1 MKKHRILLV
10 EDEAIIGMDIK
21 DILINIGY
29 EVPALASSG
38 EEAIEKA
45 SAIVPDLILMDII
58 LGGGI
63 DGIEAARTIRRAHDI
78 PVVYLT
84 GNADMATVK
93 RARETDPYGYVL
105 KPVDIQ
111 HLFSTIDTAL
121 HRNQLEARLKESEE
135 KFRRIIDT
143 AAEGIWAM
151 DSNFITTFV
160 NRQMANM
167 IGYEEAEMIGKPV
180 HYFMFETDLDDHRK
194 KMVNRTEGLNEQYER
209 RFRRSDGSPLWTIV
223 TATALTDNHG
233 AFNGS
238 FAMFTDITKRKRA
251 EEALKESEEKYRRIV
266 DTASE
271 GIWVMDADYITTFVN
286 RQMARMLGYEENE
299 MLGKPIEYFA
309 FEEELPD
316 NRLKMENR
324 KHGIEEQYERRLR
337 RKDGSSLWALIT
349 ATPIFDRD
357 GTFNGSFG
365 MLTDITDRKKAETA
379 LRESEERY
387 RNIFENAMEG
397 IYQTTPDG
405 RYLSV
410 NPAFARMAGFAS
422 PEEMIASVTNIGN
435 ERYVNPEDRERFKR
449 IMEEKGIVEGFE
461 AEVIRKDGT
470 PFWISIN
477 GRAVRDNN
485 GRIIYY
491 EGTNIDITQRKKT
504 EEALREQEKLFR
516 LITENMYDL
525 VSQTDTEGRFVYVSP
540 SNRIVLGY
548 EPEEMLG
555 HHILERVH
563 PDDAPAVAKAV
574 EQAMAEKTGGR
585 IEYRYQHRDGHYLWL
600 ETVGSL
606 LFDDEGLV
614 TGAVFSARD
623 ITGRKNAEMA
633 LRDSEELYRAIVENT
648 HDAIYIYRDS
658 LLIYVNQRLCQILGY
673 AAEEL
678 LGTNML
684 HLIHP
689 EDRAMIIGYTERR
702 ARDDNPPEW
711 YKGRVATK
719 DGSTRIIEFRPSKI
733 NYQGGYAVLGAARDI
748 TEQEE
753 AEKALRESE
762 EKYRKIFN
770 NIQDT
775 FYQTDINGIIIE
787 ISPSIERHS
796 GFSRE
801 ELIGS
806 PVDTVY
812 LNKQDRLKLLAEVQ
826 EHDEVFDFEVPLLHK
841 SGRVLQVS
849 VNAHLL
855 RDNAGRPA
863 GVEGSLRD
871 ITERRRA
878 EEALRESE
886 EKYKTLANNIP
897 DTIYSLDNTGT
908 ITAVNAEALKLFG
921 YGPEEIIGKQ
931 FSQIIHPED
940 RAMALN
946 SYLQAI
952 RERREY
958 TRGLEFR
965 INDRDG
971 GVHWVEL
978 HSHMR
983 FNTNN
988 TLLGEEGVLRDI
1000 TDRKRAESAL
1010 KESQERLQGIFEASQ
1025 AGILVVNPDGLI
1037 SLVNRR
1043 MAEMFGCSVEELTG
1057 TRYMD
1062 RIHESDR
1069 GIATETFDSLIR
1081 GSDTI
1086 YQAERHYL
1094 RFDGSDF
1101 WGYVSSKRLEK
1112 EDGSTLALLGVIAD
1126 ITDQKKAAEKIR
1138 RSLAEKEVLLRELHH
1153 RVKNNYQIIVSL
1165 LNLQARGIADMEARR
1180 QLNEARDRIR
1190 SMSLIHEKLM
1200 QSQDIAHIDF
1210 LSYITSIANE
1220 LYAGY
1225 MGSAGRIT
1233 LRIEGEKIRLSIEQA
1248 IPCGLI
1254 ANELLTN
1261 SFKYAFP
1268 PDCTGKGEIRLA
1280 IHEME
1285 EEMIEIVI
1293 ADNGIGIPDA
1303 IHFETTTSL
1312 GLSLVQMLTKQA
1324 GGTVDLDRKGG
1335 TVFRIRLKKR

>member
-1 MKKHRILLV
+1 MKKYRILLV

-21 DILINIGY
+21 DNLIAIGY
-29 EVPALASSG
+29 EVPAVVASG
-38 EEAIEKA
+38 EDAIEMA
-45 SAIVPDLILMDII
+45 PSIAPDLILMDII
-58 LGGGI
+58 LAGGI
-63 DGIEAARTIRRAHDI
+63 DGIEAARAIRRTHDI

-111 HLFSTIDTAL
+111 NLFSTIDTAL
-121 HRNQLEARLKESEE
+121 HRHRLEAR
-135 KFRRIIDT
+135 
-143 AAEGIWAM
+143 
-151 DSNFITTFV
+151 
-160 NRQMANM
+160 
-167 IGYEEAEMIGKPV
+167 
-180 HYFMFETDLDDHRK
+180 
-194 KMVNRTEGLNEQYER
+194 
-209 RFRRSDGSPLWTIV
+209 
-223 TATALTDNHG
+223 
-233 AFNGS
+233 
-238 FAMFTDITKRKRA
+238 
-251 EEALKESEEKYRRIV
+251 LKESEEKYRRIV
-266 DTASE
+266 DTAAE
-271 GIWVMDADYITTFVN
+271 GIWAMDANYITTFVN

-299 MLGKPIEYFA
+299 MIGKPVFYFMFDSDLDDHRKKMMNRIEGQ
-309 FEEELPD
+309 
-316 NRLKMENR
+316 N
-324 KHGIEEQYERRLR
+324 EQYERRFR
-337 RKDGSSLWALIT
+337 RSDGSTLWTIVTATALI
-349 ATPIFDRD
+349 DRH
-357 GTFNGSFG
+357 GSFNGSFA
-365 MLTDITDRKKAETA
+365 MLTDITDRKKAENA

-461 AEVIRKDGT
+461 VQVIRKDGT

-477 GRAVRDNN
+477 GRAVRD
-485 GRIIYY
+485 GSGSIIYY
-491 EGTNIDITQRKKT
+491 EGTNIDITHRKKA

-525 VSQTDTEGRFVYVSP
+525 VSQTDIEGRFVYVSP
-540 SNRIVLGY
+540 SNRTVLGY

-600 ETVGSL
+600 ETVGNL
-606 LFDDEGLV
+606 IFDGDGQ
-614 TGAVFSARD
+614 TIGAVFTARD
-623 ITGRKNAEMA
+623 VTDRKKAELA

-658 LLIYVNQRLCQILGY
+658 LLIYVNRRLCEILGY
-673 AAEEL
+673 AAQEL

-689 EDRAMIIGYTERR
+689 EDRAMIAEYTERR
-702 ARDDNPPEW
+702 ARDDNPPEC
-711 YKGRVATK
+711 YEGRVITK
-719 DGSTRIIEFRPSKI
+719 DGRIRIIEFRPSKI

-787 ISPSIERHS
+787 ISPSITRHS
-796 GFSRE
+796 GFTRE

-806 PVDTVY
+806 PVDMVY
-812 LNKQDRLKLLAEVQ
+812 LNKQDRAKLLAEVQ
-826 EHDEVFDFEVPLLHK
+826 EHGEVFDFEVPLLHK
-841 SGRVLQVS
+841 NGNVLQVS

-855 RDNAGRPA
+855 RDRDGNPIGI
-863 GVEGSLRD
+863 EGSLRD
-871 ITERRRA
+871 ITGRRRA
-878 EEALRESE
+878 EQALRESE
-886 EKYKTLANNIP
+886 EKYKTLADNIP

-983 FNTNN
+983 FDANN
-988 TLLGEEGVLRDI
+988 ALLGEEGVLRDI

-1025 AGILVVNPDGLI
+1025 AGILLVNPDGLI
-1037 SLVNRR
+1037 SLANKR
-1043 MAEMFGCSVEELTG
+1043 MAEMFGCTVEDLTG
-1057 TRYMD
+1057 THYMD

-1069 GIATETFDSLIR
+1069 DTTADTFDSLIR
-1081 GSDTI
+1081 GSNTMI
-1086 YQAERHYL
+1086 QVERHFI

-1101 WGYVSSKRLEK
+1101 WGYVSSRRLEK
-1112 EDGSTLALLGVIAD
+1112 EDGSALALLGVIAD

-1138 RSLAEKEVLLRELHH
+1138 QSLEEKEVLLRELHH

-1165 LNLQARGIADMEARR
+1165 LNLQARGIADTEARR

-1190 SMSLIHEKLM
+1190 SMSLLHEKLM
-1200 QSQDIAHIDF
+1200 QSRDIAHIDF

-1225 MGSAGRIT
+1225 MGNAKRIS
-1233 LRIEGEKIRLSIEQA
+1233 LLIEGEKIRLSIEQA

-1254 ANELLTN
+1254 VNELITN
-1261 SFKYAFP
+1261 SFKYGFP
-1268 PDCTGKGEIRLA
+1268 PDYTGKGEVRLSIR
-1280 IHEME
+1280 EME
-1285 EEMIEIVI
+1285 DETIEIVI
-1293 ADNGIGIPDA
+1293 ADNGVGMPDD
-1303 IHFETTTSL
+1303 IRFESTTSL

-1324 GGTVDLDRKGG
+1324 GGTVEIERKGG
-1335 TVFRIRLKKR
+1335 TAFRIRFTKK